1 MAVKSKCFTRKGKS
15 GSYVTCTDGQK
26 QTGKAVRSGPP
37 PKGVKQTG
45 KAKRTGGA
53 PGQTGKAVRSGPPP
67 KGVKQ
72 TGKAKR
78 TGGDPAKA
86 EAQREYDVLGAPP
99 LLNHDDLSGTDI

>member
-26 QTGKAVRSGPP
+26 
-37 PKGVKQTG
+37 
-45 KAKRTGGA
+45 
-53 PGQTGKAVRSGPPP
+53 QTGKAVRSGPPP